1 MLCTLVIFFKS
12 FQKFGYVFETTIPRN
27 VSLAE
32 APSFGKTILQYSP
45 YSHGAKAYR
54 QLAEEILRLEEGRVS

>member
-1 MLCTLVIFFKS
+1 M
-12 FQKFGYVFETTIPRN
+12 FEAVIPRN

-32 APSFGKTILQYSP
+32 APSFGKTILEYAP

-54 QLAEEILRLEEGRVS
+54 QLAEEVLRMEGLRK